1 VLIQVLQELSGNRGR
16 KMRELTIK
24 LPDKSYPILI
34 KKGLF
39 ERAGEFIQ
47 KLFADCKV
55 FIVTDSNVASVYGDK
70 LVKQLDKAGVV
81 SYLYVF
87 PAGESSKCHNE
98 LLKIYEALGKAGITR
113 KDTVVALGG
122 GVTGDL
128 TGFAASTWLRG
139 TGFLQ
144 IPTTLLAMIDSS
156 IGGKVAVDLP
166 AGKNLVGSF
175 YHPKAVLI
183 DPLLLNTLPDRV
195 FADGMA
201 EVVKH
206 GCIRDEGL
214 FSELEQMK
222 SRSQIMSLIDN
233 IIQVM
238 GSSRNIFISNE
249 TCNRQE
255 DIMGK
260 PYINNAVIGNGS
272 ILGCI
277 SETGELIRLY
287 WPELDCPQQVKKM
300 LTGFFDTRYPN
311 STIWFSEGDHE
322 VEQCYLTN
330 TNILETVAHFT
341 KLPLKVTQTDFCLP
355 DQPVMIRHYTI
366 KNTGNEDFNLGIGVA
381 SHVIS
386 SPHDMGN
393 TMFDFSLDALIHYR
407 HSGYWAIS
415 SSHLV
420 KEFQI
425 GNNPFGAVWEG
436 KLNGVDS
443 IGMSPDGA
451 LLWDMGILQSQ
462 HEKSITMYIT
472 FSKNLADL
480 KSLTARIK
488 TSDYTFL
495 REMTQNYWQAFLDRC
510 NRVNSGNEKADRIYI
525 RSLLLFQ
532 LMTDKNT
539 GGILAS
545 PEIDE
550 GFTQCGRYGLNYII
564 FFV

>member
-1 VLIQVLQELSGNRGR
+1 
-16 KMRELTIK
+16 MRELTIK

-233 IIQVM
+233 IIL
-238 GSSRNIFISNE
+238 RNCDIK
-249 TCNRQE
+249 RQ
-255 DIMGK
+255 I
-260 PYINNAVIGNGS
+260 
-272 ILGCI
+272 
-277 SETGELIRLY
+277 
-287 WPELDCPQQVKKM
+287 
-300 LTGFFDTRYPN
+300 
-311 STIWFSEGDHE
+311 
-322 VEQCYLTN
+322 VEQDERESGLRM
-330 TNILETVAHFT
+330 ILNFGHTFGHVVEKAFQYKKYTHGEAVAVGMVFAAELSFKLGLCNEKTVE
-341 KLPLKVTQTDFCLP
+341 
-355 DQPVMIRHYTI
+355 R
-366 KNTGNEDFNLGIGVA
+366 
-381 SHVIS
+381 
-386 SPHDMGN
+386 
-393 TMFDFSLDALIHYR
+393 
-407 HSGYWAIS
+407 
-415 SSHLV
+415 
-420 KEFQI
+420 
-425 GNNPFGAVWEG
+425 
-436 KLNGVDS
+436 
-443 IGMSPDGA
+443 
-451 LLWDMGILQSQ
+451 
-462 HEKSITMYIT
+462 
-472 FSKNLADL
+472 L
-480 KSLTARIK
+480 KSL
-488 TSDYTFL
+488 L
-495 REMTQNYWQAFLDRC
+495 QQ
-510 NRVNSGNEKADRIYI
+510 
-525 RSLLLFQ
+525 FQ
-532 LMTDKNT
+532 LPIHWPVID
-539 GGILAS
+539 
-545 PEIDE
+545 PEIAREAILVDKKAGTDHMNLVLIRDIGNVTIE
-550 GFTQCGRYGLNYII
+550 KYSKDLVIKWLLEAL
-564 FFV
+564 